1 MDGTGAFTTDQ
12 SAHADADAHGVDTA
26 ISVSGDERRM
36 HVRAY
41 NHWVSLLDGRAYP
54 SIEDLEPENLQD
66 FGPNSVLLDFTA
78 GIENPAIAYLGPKLR
93 EACELDTG
101 VASVSEIPRGSLLS
115 RLTDHYM
122 QIIANRAPIGFEA
135 EFVNEAGQE
144 IMYRGILMPFSSD
157 DDTIDFIYGVINWKE
172 AADAVLSESLVEEV
186 SRALQVPQVARTL
199 PKSPA
204 WADGPKA
211 DTPEPAFAA
220 RRDDV
225 LSLDETL
232 EEDAVPSVSF
242 DDPRESLADWL
253 AAARSCADAAGHADV
268 RSRTALYRALGEAYD
283 FALTADERADE
294 YEELLADCNLTVQPR
309 APMTPIVK
317 LVFGATYDKTRLTE
331 YAQVLMHG
339 RRAGLSRG
347 AMTRFVEGYQ
357 GGLKA
362 IVQAE
367 RRLRAPKAVAIADT
381 SMMDKARTLTPHGIV
396 ELAGSDEFVILIAR
410 RLDGDHVAV
419 IGQMDADDKTLEKAL
434 RQITR

>member
-1 MDGTGAFTTDQ
+1 MDGTGAFSNQHDSD
-12 SAHADADAHGVDTA
+12 SAGVDTE
-26 ISVSGDERRM
+26 ISVGGDERRM

-93 EACELDTG
+93 VACELDSG

-172 AADAVLSESLVEEV
+172 AADAGLSESLVEEV
-186 SRALQVPQVARTL
+186 SRALVAAPVARSL

-204 WADGPKA
+204 WADGPTA
-211 DTPEPAFAA
+211 DVREVEMEAALDDVDDDAMPSFAA
-220 RRDDV
+220 
-225 LSLDETL
+225 
-232 EEDAVPSVSF
+232 DA
-242 DDPRESLADWL
+242 PRESLADWL
-253 AAARSCADAAGHADV
+253 AAARSSADAAGHADV

-283 FALTADERADE
+283 FALTAEERVEE
-294 YEELLADCNLTVQPR
+294 YEELLSDCNLTVQPR

-317 LVFGATYDKTRLTE
+317 LVFGATYDKTRLAE

-339 RRAGLSRG
+339 KRSGLSRG
-347 AMTRFVEGYQ
+347 TMTQFVESYQ

-362 IVQAE
+362 IVKAE
-367 RRLRAPKAVAIADT
+367 RGLRGSKPVIAAD
-381 SMMDKARTLTPHGIV
+381 SSLIEKAREMMPQGII
-396 ELAGSDEFVILIAR
+396 EMTGSDEFVILIAR
-410 RLDGDHVAV
+410 RLDPDHVAV
-419 IGQMDADDKTLEKAL
+419 IGHMAADDKAIEKAL
-434 RQITR
+434 RQVTR